1 MTAQGPTGVIHVQFS
16 RTKALP
22 EGTTGR
28 TPGIETGFGPPRQGE
43 QTPVVREI
51 LPFIDA
57 VTIRYAH

>member
-1 MTAQGPTGVIHVQFS
+1 VIHVQFS
-16 RTKALP
+16 RTRTLP
-22 EGTTGR
+22 EGVTRR

-51 LPFIDA
+51 LPFTDA